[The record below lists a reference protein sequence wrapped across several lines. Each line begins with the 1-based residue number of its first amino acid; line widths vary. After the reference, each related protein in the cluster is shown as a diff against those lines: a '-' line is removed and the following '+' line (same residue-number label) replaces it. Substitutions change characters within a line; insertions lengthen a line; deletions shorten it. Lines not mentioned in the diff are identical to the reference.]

1 MSILFKSY
9 EEKVESKNGK
19 ISKMTKT
26 TTHNGKKGVEIMTK
40 NGKTK
45 RRTFKV
51 NSRSLPKIKNTT
63 IVPSSILVS
72 VPMHQVM
79 SEGSKRKNGKSKKS
93 LRNVV
98 KSKKFKKYA
107 RSKSVLRKKKSK
119 KRRKSKKTKTRK
131 IKKSKSL
138 WNKLIGM

>member
-98 KSKKFKKYA
+98 KSTTYLTPKK
-107 RSKSVLRKKKSK
+107 
-119 KRRKSKKTKTRK
+119 
-131 IKKSKSL
+131 
-138 WNKLIGM
+138 